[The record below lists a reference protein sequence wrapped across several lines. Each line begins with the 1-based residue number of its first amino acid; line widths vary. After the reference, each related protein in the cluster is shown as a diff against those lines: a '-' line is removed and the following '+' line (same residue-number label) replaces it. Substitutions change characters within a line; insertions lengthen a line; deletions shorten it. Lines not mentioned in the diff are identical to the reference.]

1 MKKLRS
7 SLMGKMFIA
16 LLIVLAAVS
25 GRAGNLTIDTVP
37 GWQIGTGNT
46 EYVCIGKGDTVKF
59 TVNSTVGD
67 SGPIGNYVWDV
78 GAATVVTGGNGS
90 NTVTLLFGNAT
101 NGASNGVSVGFTHT
115 DPNNGIVCTSNTS
128 MLDTVTVEVI
138 ALDVMNVSYSDSGD
152 GGNVRMIDT
161 GSNSTT
167 MYGNTTGVSITSP
180 EWISGGNVNPVCY
193 VQGSNPMLTVQFSIS
208 PNLSIANVTANATIT
223 GLMQTLRT
231 GNSNIGN
238 IGLYCNGNMA
248 VSLTGNNTTIN
259 FSTGNAIPGYV
270 CQGTFNGT
278 YTYLINGG
286 ATNNMVTNPQNSFD
300 FVYGK
305 PDTSNVTVTKCRL
318 DFWCGAFNGTTN
330 STGIINMVGLLAT
343 SHGNFNHTSNFVAN
357 ATTLET
363 LPNAYDLAWQVFN
376 TNSGGILL
384 GGDCDTL
391 SYFMA
396 SSLMLLGI
404 SPGDG
409 VVYVYACHV
418 DWSHIEN
425 TSRTAN
431 EIGGGSLGR
440 LGYIDGGWN
449 NFQGCLKIQGV
460 YWLGGFGITEPTNKG
475 VLACVCTNNPGDSTF
490 QCYITA
496 QSTRV
501 TNPDQ

>member
-180 EWISGGNVNPVCY
+180 EWISGGNVNPV
-193 VQGSNPMLTVQFSIS
+193 
-208 PNLSIANVTANATIT
+208 
-223 GLMQTLRT
+223 
-231 GNSNIGN
+231 
-238 IGLYCNGNMA
+238 
-248 VSLTGNNTTIN
+248 
-259 FSTGNAIPGYV
+259 
-270 CQGTFNGT
+270 
-278 YTYLINGG
+278 
-286 ATNNMVTNPQNSFD
+286 
-300 FVYGK
+300 
-305 PDTSNVTVTKCRL
+305 
-318 DFWCGAFNGTTN
+318 
-330 STGIINMVGLLAT
+330 
-343 SHGNFNHTSNFVAN
+343 
-357 ATTLET
+357 
-363 LPNAYDLAWQVFN
+363 
-376 TNSGGILL
+376 
-384 GGDCDTL
+384 
-391 SYFMA
+391 
-396 SSLMLLGI
+396 
-404 SPGDG
+404 
-409 VVYVYACHV
+409 
-418 DWSHIEN
+418 
-425 TSRTAN
+425 
-431 EIGGGSLGR
+431 
-440 LGYIDGGWN
+440 
-449 NFQGCLKIQGV
+449 
-460 YWLGGFGITEPTNKG
+460 
-475 VLACVCTNNPGDSTF
+475 
-490 QCYITA
+490 
-496 QSTRV
+496 
-501 TNPDQ
+501 